1 MFENLLYLASIKCVE
16 PIELNK
22 VISARVI
29 FRDARCLKG
38 KRSYRC
44 ATLKIVRE
52 KDAPRSFGK
61 SSFREH
67 RVKFVCRGV
76 LSLEKYLEAQTREHL
91 RCNVSLSP
99 FHWGDSQHELGG
111 PCRLASPAPWGKPN
125 AERCP
130 LL

>member
-52 KDAPRSFGK
+52 KDALRSFGK

-76 LSLEKYLEAQTREHL
+76 LSLEKLFVYRVQVKL
-91 RCNVSLSP
+91 
-99 FHWGDSQHELGG
+99 
-111 PCRLASPAPWGKPN
+111 
-125 AERCP
+125 
-130 LL
+130 